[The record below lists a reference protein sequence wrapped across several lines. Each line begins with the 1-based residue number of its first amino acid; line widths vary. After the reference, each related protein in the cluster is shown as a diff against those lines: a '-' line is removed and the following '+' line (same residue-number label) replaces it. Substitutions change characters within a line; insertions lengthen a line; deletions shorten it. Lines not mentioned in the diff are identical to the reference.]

1 MRHIG
6 AVMQGRI
13 REGDGTQKKRIR
25 KRGRVT
31 GHRRKDDLRYVFYE
45 REVWRERKGTY
56 TIITKTKC
64 TRNLQVDPLDM
75 ANLSSSRLTK
85 CFLSTNNMA
94 ASVECCGKLNGGG
107 VW

>member
-1 MRHIG
+1 M
-6 AVMQGRI
+6 VMQGRI
-13 REGDGTQKKRIR
+13 REGDGNQKKRIR

-31 GHRRKDDLRYVFYE
+31 GHRRKDDLRFE
-45 REVWRERKGTY
+45 RVWRERKEAY
-56 TIITKTKC
+56 TIIKKKTKC